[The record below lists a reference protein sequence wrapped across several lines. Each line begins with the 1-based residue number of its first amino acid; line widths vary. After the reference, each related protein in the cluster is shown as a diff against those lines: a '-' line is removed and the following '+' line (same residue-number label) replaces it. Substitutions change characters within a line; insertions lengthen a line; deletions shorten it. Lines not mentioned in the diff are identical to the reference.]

1 MSFLKNLFKG
11 SELEILA
18 PVSGEAVSIK
28 EVNDPTFSEEILGK
42 GIAIRPREGK
52 IVAPCDGIIGMMFD
66 TGHAVSM
73 TADCGA
79 EVLVHVG
86 LETVG
91 LKGKFFKVH
100 AKDGDHVKA
109 GQLLI
114 EFDPEGIKNAGYD
127 LITPIVICNTDD
139 FASVNP
145 VAGGKV
151 AAGDKIIGIEKK

>member
-1 MSFLKNLFKG
+1 M
-11 SELEILA
+11 
-18 PVSGEAVSIK
+18 
-28 EVNDPTFSEEILGK
+28 
-42 GIAIRPREGK
+42 
-52 IVAPCDGIIGMMFD
+52 
-66 TGHAVSM
+66 
-73 TADCGA
+73 
-79 EVLVHVG
+79 HVG

>member
-1 MSFLKNLFKG
+1 MPNTTVFSPITG
-11 SELEILA
+11 AVVPLEQVPD
-18 PVSGEAVSIK
+18 PV
-28 EVNDPTFSEEILGK
+28 FSEHMLGD
-42 GIAIRPREGK
+42 GLAIDPAGDVVYAPFDGK
-52 IVAPCDGIIGMMFD
+52 IIHFNKESHALVVGRDGLEMLI
-66 TGHAVSM
+66 
-73 TADCGA
+73 
-79 EVLVHVG
+79 HVG

>member
-1 MSFLKNLFKG
+1 M
-11 SELEILA
+11 
-18 PVSGEAVSIK
+18 
-28 EVNDPTFSEEILGK
+28 
-42 GIAIRPREGK
+42 
-52 IVAPCDGIIGMMFD
+52 APCDGIIGMMFD